1 MTDKTYPSYWDA
13 MRELWPDRVTVAEY
27 VVRHEH
33 RLAAPAPAPVLHVM
47 VHRDPPQEPTEDE
60 RTKILDRANQ
70 VLRQQERPR
79 RRRVIAIEPDAV
91 EHTADAAD
99 QTSMFPAV
107 QVDEVEVP

>member
-33 RLAAPAPAPVLHVM
+33 RRAAPAPAPVLHVM
-47 VHRDPPQEPTEDE
+47 VHRDPPQEPAPEPPDPLE
-60 RTKILDRANQ
+60 VANQ
-70 VLRQQERPR
+70 VLKQQERPR